1 MVVPIAGAIQLTV
14 SCSLWIDVN
23 TPPIDVADSVGDAGR
38 VNRATE
44 SVNAPL
50 PLELDGV
57 ILKTYDVP
65 AVSE

>member
-1 MVVPIAGAIQLTV
+1 M
-14 SCSLWIDVN
+14 
-23 TPPIDVADSVGDAGR
+23 DVAERVGAAGK

-44 SVNAPL
+44 SVYAPI